1 MNWHTTTA
9 ATLFECDADPFLFP
23 PYKATRPSAAIS
35 WSQQDEMLWDSN
47 WANVEHRAGVRP
59 VANHAG
65 ERAATKLNCC
75 GLQNAIP
82 AGAALTH
89 RLPRKEP

>member
-1 MNWHTTTA
+1 
-9 ATLFECDADPFLFP
+9 
-23 PYKATRPSAAIS
+23 
-35 WSQQDEMLWDSN
+35 MLWDSN
-47 WANVEHRAGVRP
+47 WANLEHRAGVRP

-82 AGAALTH
+82 DGAAVTH
-89 RLPRKEP
+89 QLPRKEP

>member
-1 MNWHTTTA
+1 
-9 ATLFECDADPFLFP
+9 
-23 PYKATRPSAAIS
+23 
-35 WSQQDEMLWDSN
+35 MLWDSN

-82 AGAALTH
+82 AGATLTH
-89 RLPRKEP
+89 RLPRKEHHLVNCQISLGATGGLAKRRSVGVK